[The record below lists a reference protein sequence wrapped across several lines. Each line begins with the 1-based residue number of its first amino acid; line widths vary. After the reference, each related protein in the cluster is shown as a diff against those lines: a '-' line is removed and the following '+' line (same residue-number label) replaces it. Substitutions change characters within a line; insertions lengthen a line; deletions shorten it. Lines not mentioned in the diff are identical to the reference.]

1 MKNRI
6 FPSLRALFAAVLSVS
21 LTVSVLSAFPAAR
34 AEETGST
41 AGTKTYQYSVE
52 IEFGAMTFCYD
63 YGTWNPSDLRYE
75 ADETENPGAG
85 TVAGYPGWYGFDGTA
100 NKISVKYH
108 ATEATGEANSL
119 LRVMLSYRALTATD
133 GGTSIAAGVAGVK
146 SELYADT
153 ALTQKLGDFDGD
165 GIALSVAKNGSAEVW
180 LSLKGEPMV
189 NGNPFTSQ
197 NLIPIGMLTIALAG
211 FTTDGGN

>member
-119 LRVMLSYRALTATD
+119 LRVMLSYRALTASD
-133 GGTSIAAGVAGVK
+133 GGTSIAAGVTGVK
-146 SELYADT
+146 SELYGDK
-153 ALTQKLGDFDGD
+153 ALTQKLGDGT
-165 GIALSVAKNGSAEVW
+165 ALSVAKKGSVEVW

-189 NGNPFTSQ
+189 NGKPFTSQ